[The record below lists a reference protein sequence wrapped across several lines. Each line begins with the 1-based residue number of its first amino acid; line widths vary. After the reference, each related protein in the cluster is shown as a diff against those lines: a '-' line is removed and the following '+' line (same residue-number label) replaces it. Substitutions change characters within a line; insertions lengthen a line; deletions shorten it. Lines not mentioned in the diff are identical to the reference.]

1 MSFFFDCPR
10 FNNDVIWHFISRSSL
25 SLTAPPICS
34 VVLHKQTDTIDMYK
48 IDFQNYV
55 VFLYITMVESISL
68 FLYEPHHEKTGFL
81 HMRKQRRRSAVQK
94 DCLIAKQHHWCH
106 SSKCVSYMY
115 MYDIYIEFND
125 FQNVYHVSLKHYMF
139 CV

>member
-1 MSFFFDCPR
+1 MLVFISVILTYEFFFDCPR
-10 FNNDVIWHFISRSSL
+10 LNNDVIWHFISRSSL

-55 VFLYITMVESISL
+55 VFLYITLVESISL

-81 HMRKQRRRSAVQK
+81 HMRNKGADQLCRRIV
-94 DCLIAKQHHWCH
+94 
-106 SSKCVSYMY
+106 
-115 MYDIYIEFND
+115 
-125 FQNVYHVSLKHYMF
+125 
-139 CV
+139 